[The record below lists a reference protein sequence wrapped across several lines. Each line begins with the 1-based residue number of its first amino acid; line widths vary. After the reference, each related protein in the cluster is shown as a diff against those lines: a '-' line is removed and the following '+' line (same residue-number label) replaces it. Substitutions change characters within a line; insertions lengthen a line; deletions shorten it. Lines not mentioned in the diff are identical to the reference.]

1 MDDSR
6 KVFRYNDADPHIL
19 SRGDSTMTKTKLNI
33 LTGMIIMLMSAPLM
47 AVESGFY
54 LGGSLGGATTE
65 FESGNFKFDENDV
78 AWKVFGGYHFLQFF
92 AVEGAYRNLGSPS
105 NGIVK
110 VEPSGFDVAGIAG
123 LPLGPIYLFGKLGV
137 IYWDAD
143 LSGLGSSSEDGTDY
157 EVGIGASIDI
167 WKIQLRA
174 ELEYFDI
181 EEGAVMYTLGA
192 AWRF

>member
-1 MDDSR
+1 MNR
-6 KVFRYNDADPHIL
+6 IR
-19 SRGDSTMTKTKLNI
+19 LNV
-33 LTGMIIMLMSAPLM
+33 LAGMIIMLISTPVM
-47 AVESGFY
+47 AVKGGFY

-65 FESGNFKFDENDV
+65 FESSSIKFDENDF
-78 AWKVFGGYHFLQFF
+78 AWKVFAGYHFLQFF

-105 NGIVK
+105 TSGIK

-143 LSGLGSSSEDGTDY
+143 ITGSGSSSEDGTDY
-157 EVGIGASIDI
+157 EVGIGGSIDL

-181 EEGAVMYTLGA
+181 AEGSLMYTLGA

>member
-1 MDDSR
+1 MNR
-6 KVFRYNDADPHIL
+6 IR
-19 SRGDSTMTKTKLNI
+19 LNV
-33 LTGMIIMLMSAPLM
+33 LTGMIIMLISTPLM

-65 FESGNFKFDENDV
+65 FETSSNFKFDEDDF
-78 AWKVFGGYHFLQFF
+78 AWKVFAGYHFLQFF

-105 NGIVK
+105 VGIVK
-110 VEPSGFDVAGIAG
+110 VEPTGFDVAGIAG

-143 LSGLGSSSEDGTDY
+143 LSGLNASSEDGTDY
-157 EVGIGASIDI
+157 EVGIGGSIDL

-181 EEGAVMYTLGA
+181 EEGSLMYTLGA